1 LQVGLSKY
9 DIYRDFCK
17 GKRKMQFEDADDE
30 VETRLDGLVAAIEAR
45 DKSAIL
51 DWIRAEQ
58 FTLVSLSN
66 DEESLS
72 AMILE
77 TEEFPALVAFLNS
90 DHAEQFVDSISDQI
104 EGEEVDLFEVSGE
117 DLLAPLSTEFGL
129 LINPESDDAVM
140 IEPKLLQVDA

>member
-1 LQVGLSKY
+1 
-9 DIYRDFCK
+9 
-17 GKRKMQFEDADDE
+17 MQSEDADDE
-30 VETRLDGLVAAIEAR
+30 VESRLDGLVAAIEAE

-51 DWIRAEQ
+51 DWIRGEQ

-77 TEEFPALVAFLNS
+77 TEEFPALVAFLS
-90 DHAEQFVDSISDQI
+90 SEHAEQFVDSISDQI
-104 EGEEVDLFEVSGE
+104 EGEEVDLFEVAGE
-117 DLLAPLSTEFGL
+117 DLLVPLSSEFGL

-140 IEPKLLQVDA
+140 IEPTLLQFDT

>member
-1 LQVGLSKY
+1 
-9 DIYRDFCK
+9 
-17 GKRKMQFEDADDE
+17 MQSEDADDE

>member
-1 LQVGLSKY
+1 
-9 DIYRDFCK
+9 
-17 GKRKMQFEDADDE
+17 MQSEDADDE
-30 VETRLDGLVAAIEAR
+30 VESRLDGLVSAIEAE

-51 DWIRAEQ
+51 DWIRGEH

-77 TEEFPALVAFLNS
+77 TEEFPALVAFLS
-90 DHAEQFVDSISDQI
+90 SEHAEQFVDSISDQI
-104 EGEEVDLFEVSGE
+104 EGEEVDLFEVAGE
-117 DLLAPLSTEFGL
+117 ELLAPLSSEFGL

>member
-1 LQVGLSKY
+1 
-9 DIYRDFCK
+9 
-17 GKRKMQFEDADDE
+17 MQSEEADDE
-30 VETRLDGLVAAIEAR
+30 VDSRLEGLVSAIEAE
-45 DKSAIL
+45 DKTAIL
-51 DWIRAEQ
+51 DWIRGEQ

-77 TEEFPALVAFLNS
+77 TDEFPALVAFLS
-90 DHAEQFVDSISDQI
+90 SEHAEQFVDSISDQI
-104 EGEEVDLFEVSGE
+104 EGEEVDLFEVAGE
-117 DLLAPLSTEFGL
+117 DLLEPLSSEFGL

>member
-1 LQVGLSKY
+1 
-9 DIYRDFCK
+9 
-17 GKRKMQFEDADDE
+17 MQSEDADDDAE
-30 VETRLDGLVAAIEAR
+30 SRLDGLVAAIEAE

-51 DWIRAEQ
+51 DWIRGEH

-90 DHAEQFVDSISDQI
+90 EHAEQFVDSISDQI
-104 EGEEVDLFEVSGE
+104 EGEEVDLFEVAGE
-117 DLLAPLSTEFGL
+117 DLLVPLSSEFGL

-140 IEPKLLQVDA
+140 IEPTLLQFDS

>member
-1 LQVGLSKY
+1 
-9 DIYRDFCK
+9 
-17 GKRKMQFEDADDE
+17 MQFEDADDE

>member
-1 LQVGLSKY
+1 
-9 DIYRDFCK
+9 
-17 GKRKMQFEDADDE
+17 MQSEEADDE
-30 VETRLDGLVAAIEAR
+30 VDSRLDGLVSAIEAE
-45 DKSAIL
+45 DKTAIL
-51 DWIRAEQ
+51 DWIRGEQ

-77 TEEFPALVAFLNS
+77 TDEFPALVAFLS
-90 DHAEQFVDSISDQI
+90 SEHAEQFVDSISDQI
-104 EGEEVDLFEVSGE
+104 EGEEVDLFEVAGE
-117 DLLAPLSTEFGL
+117 DLLFPLSSEFGL

>member
-1 LQVGLSKY
+1 
-9 DIYRDFCK
+9 
-17 GKRKMQFEDADDE
+17 MQSEDADDE
-30 VETRLDGLVAAIEAR
+30 VESRLDGLVAAIEAE

-51 DWIRAEQ
+51 DWIRGEQ

-77 TEEFPALVAFLNS
+77 TEEFPALVAFLS
-90 DHAEQFVDSISDQI
+90 SEHAEQFVDSISDQI
-104 EGEEVDLFEVSGE
+104 EGDEVDLFEVAGE
-117 DLLAPLSTEFGL
+117 DLLVPLSSEFGL

-140 IEPKLLQVDA
+140 IEPTLLQFDT

>member
-1 LQVGLSKY
+1 
-9 DIYRDFCK
+9 
-17 GKRKMQFEDADDE
+17 MQSEEADDE
-30 VETRLDGLVAAIEAR
+30 VDSRLDGLVSAIEAE
-45 DKSAIL
+45 DKTAIL
-51 DWIRAEQ
+51 DWIRGEQ

-77 TEEFPALVAFLNS
+77 TDEFPALVAFLS
-90 DHAEQFVDSISDQI
+90 SEHAEQFVDSISDQI
-104 EGEEVDLFEVSGE
+104 EGEEVELFEVAGE
-117 DLLAPLSTEFGL
+117 DLLEPLSSEFGL

>member
-1 LQVGLSKY
+1 
-9 DIYRDFCK
+9 
-17 GKRKMQFEDADDE
+17 MQPEDSDDE
-30 VETRLDGLVAAIEAR
+30 VESRLDGLVAAIEAE

-51 DWIRAEQ
+51 DWIRNEH

-77 TEEFPALVAFLNS
+77 TEEFPALVAFLS
-90 DHAEQFVDSISDQI
+90 SEHAEQFVDSISDQI
-104 EGEEVDLFEVSGE
+104 EGEEVDLFEVAGE
-117 DLLAPLSTEFGL
+117 DLLAPLSSEFGL

-140 IEPKLLQVDA
+140 IEPTLLQVDS

>member
-1 LQVGLSKY
+1 
-9 DIYRDFCK
+9 
-17 GKRKMQFEDADDE
+17 MQSDDE
-30 VETRLDGLVAAIEAR
+30 MESRLDSLVEAIEAE
-45 DKSAIL
+45 DKEAIMT
-51 DWIRAEQ
+51 WIRGEQ

-77 TEEFPALVAFLNS
+77 TEEFPALVAFMS
-90 DHAEQFVDSISDQI
+90 SEHAEEFVDSIADQI

-117 DLLAPLSTEFGL
+117 DLLTPLAKEFGL

-140 IEPKLLQVDA
+140 IEPALLQMESDE

>member
-1 LQVGLSKY
+1 
-9 DIYRDFCK
+9 
-17 GKRKMQFEDADDE
+17 MQSEDADDE
-30 VETRLDGLVAAIEAR
+30 VESRLDGLVAAIEAE

-51 DWIRAEQ
+51 DWIRGEQ

-77 TEEFPALVAFLNS
+77 TEEFPALVAFLS
-90 DHAEQFVDSISDQI
+90 SEHAEQFVDSISDQI
-104 EGEEVDLFEVSGE
+104 EGEEVDLFEVAGE
-117 DLLAPLSTEFGL
+117 DLLAPLSSEFGL

-140 IEPKLLQVDA
+140 IEPKLLQIDAE

>member
-1 LQVGLSKY
+1 
-9 DIYRDFCK
+9 
-17 GKRKMQFEDADDE
+17 MQSEDADDE
-30 VETRLDGLVAAIEAR
+30 MESRLDGLVAAIEAG
-45 DKSAIL
+45 DKTAIL

-77 TEEFPALVAFLNS
+77 TEDFPALVAFLSS

-104 EGEEVDLFEVSGE
+104 EGEEVDLFEVTGE
-117 DLLAPLSTEFGL
+117 DLLAPLSSEFGL

-140 IEPKLLQVDA
+140 IEPKLLQLDT

>member
-1 LQVGLSKY
+1 
-9 DIYRDFCK
+9 
-17 GKRKMQFEDADDE
+17 MQSDDE
-30 VETRLDGLVAAIEAR
+30 VDSRLDILVDAIETE
-45 DKSAIL
+45 DKDAIMA
-51 DWIRAEQ
+51 WIRGEK

-77 TEEFPALVAFLNS
+77 TEEFPALVAFLSS
-90 DHAEQFVDSISDQI
+90 DHAEQFVDSIADQI

-117 DLLAPLSTEFGL
+117 DLLTPLAEEFGL

-140 IEPKLLQVDA
+140 IEPALLQRDGAESEDSDPDSDD

>member
-1 LQVGLSKY
+1 
-9 DIYRDFCK
+9 
-17 GKRKMQFEDADDE
+17 MQSEDADDE
-30 VETRLDGLVAAIEAR
+30 VESRLDGLVAAIEAG
-45 DKSAIL
+45 DKTAIL
-51 DWIRAEQ
+51 DWIRAEE

-77 TEEFPALVAFLNS
+77 TEEFPALVAFLS
-90 DHAEQFVDSISDQI
+90 SEHAEQFVDSISDQI
-104 EGEEVDLFEVSGE
+104 EGEEVDLFEVAGE
-117 DLLAPLSTEFGL
+117 DLLAPLSSEFGL

>member
-1 LQVGLSKY
+1 
-9 DIYRDFCK
+9 
-17 GKRKMQFEDADDE
+17 MQSEEADDE
-30 VETRLDGLVAAIEAR
+30 VDSRLDGLVSAIEAE
-45 DKSAIL
+45 DKTAIL
-51 DWIRAEQ
+51 DWIRGEQ

-77 TEEFPALVAFLNS
+77 TDEFPALVAFLS
-90 DHAEQFVDSISDQI
+90 SEHAEQFVDSISDQI
-104 EGEEVDLFEVSGE
+104 EGEEVDLFEVAGE
-117 DLLAPLSTEFGL
+117 DLLEPLSSEFGL